1 VWLQVIINGL
11 LIGGFFASTAM
22 GFAIVWGVMDVVNSA
37 HGAFIMLGAYVTYG
51 LFNVAGLD
59 PFLSIPVAMLVLG
72 VVGYVIQKYLVN
84 LIMKTSVSMSFVLT
98 WGLDILLVNIA
109 LLMFTANWRSV
120 SPSYAGA
127 HLKIGTATIS
137 YVRAGVLLVSI
148 LLMYALSLFMTR
160 TKTGKAILATA
171 FDKDA
176 ARLVGVNIGHIYAL
190 TLGIGAALAGA
201 AGALT
206 STIYPISPQLGTTL
220 IAKAFVVT
228 ALGGLGDMRGVIAG
242 GLVLGFAESF
252 GVALLGPEYQMALD
266 VIMLVAM
273 LILRPQ
279 GILGKKYYG

>member
-22 GFAIVWGVMDVVNSA
+22 GFSIVWGVMDVVNSA
-37 HGAFIMLGAYVTYG
+37 HGAFIMLGAYATYG
-51 LFNVAGLD
+51 LFTFAGVD
-59 PFLSIPVAMLVLG
+59 PFLSIPITMLALFI
-72 VVGYVIQKYLVN
+72 VGYLVQKYIIN
-84 LIMKTSVSMSFVLT
+84 LIMKTAVSMSFVLT

-109 LLMFTANWRSV
+109 LLAFTANWRSV
-120 SPSYAGA
+120 TPAYFGS
-127 HLKIGTATIS
+127 HLKIGTATVS
-137 YVRAGVLLVSI
+137 YVRAGVLLVSM
-148 LLMYALSLFMTR
+148 LLMYALSLFMSKTR
-160 TKTGKAILATA
+160 TGKAILATA

-176 ARLVGVNIGHIYAL
+176 ARLVGVNIAQIYSL

-206 STIYPISPQLGTTL
+206 STIYPISPQLGGTL

-228 ALGGLGDMRGVIAG
+228 ALGGLGDMRGVVVG

-252 GVALLGPEYQMALD
+252 GVALLGPEYQTAID

-279 GILGKKYYG
+279 GMLGKKYYG

>member
-1 VWLQVIINGL
+1 MWLQVIINGL
-11 LIGGFFASTAM
+11 MIGGFFASTAM

-51 LFNVAGLD
+51 LFTFVGVD
-59 PFLSIPVAMLVLG
+59 PFLSIPITMLALFI
-72 VVGYVIQKYLVN
+72 VGYLVQKYIIN
-84 LIMKTSVSMSFVLT
+84 LIMKTGVSMSFVLT

-109 LLMFTANWRSV
+109 LLAFTANWRSV
-120 SPSYAGA
+120 SPAYAGA
-127 HLKIGTATIS
+127 HLKIGTATVS
-137 YVRAGVLLVSI
+137 YVRAGVLVVSM
-148 LLMYALSLFMTR
+148 LLMYALSLFMSKTR
-160 TKTGKAILATA
+160 TGKAILATA

-176 ARLVGVNIGHIYAL
+176 ARLVGVNIGQIYAL

-206 STIYPISPQLGTTL
+206 STIYPISTQLGGTL
-220 IAKAFVVT
+220 ISKAFVVT
-228 ALGGLGDMRGVIAG
+228 ALGGLGDMRGVVVG

-252 GVALLGPEYQMALD
+252 GVALLGPEYQTAID